1 MERAKACS
9 MTDWAP
15 RLPKR
20 AVSLAL
26 AEAARYPQDRT
37 SKRTAMATDAFP
49 AIEIRGLTKRFLS
62 TLALDGVDLTIM
74 PGEIHALVGENGAG
88 KSTLIK
94 ILAGLY
100 QPDAGEIFISGR
112 QAHPHSESV
121 PISFV
126 HQDLGLVDELS
137 IGENVAL
144 VAGFPRS
151 GGLISWT
158 KVWRQAEQIYGA
170 MAVDPPDPRAPV
182 GSLSAAGKAILGI
195 VRALSRDARVVVLDE
210 PTASLPGPDALHLFE
225 VLRRLRASGASILY
239 VSHRLNELFGL
250 VERVTVLRD
259 GRLVRSSYI
268 GDTTPESIIRDM
280 LGRDLE
286 LQHPSTAAA
295 SAKAPV
301 LQVENL
307 SAGDQGPLS
316 FTVGAGEV
324 VGLVGLRG
332 AGHEA
337 IGRTIFGAY
346 PQTGGTIRLGP
357 DLVPAGLPIG
367 ERIRKGIALLAGDR
381 LGESALSGM
390 SLRENLFP
398 NASSV
403 AGGLFTPIDGRREA
417 QEASDVLDRFDVR
430 PRNWTALIDWL
441 SGGNQQKVFVGR
453 WLATGARLFIMEEPT
468 AGVDIGAKGV
478 IHRMLRDLAA
488 EGAGVLVVSSDFEEV
503 VTLCDR
509 ALVVGRGMITAD
521 LAGPAL
527 TLESL
532 LTRSSMAAEP
542 AAQAH

>member
-1 MERAKACS
+1 MIAMAAPLPGQFDNPNDRAAILAVRGVS
-9 MTDWAP
+9 
-15 RLPKR
+15 KR
-20 AVSLAL
+20 FGVVQALEGVSLAV
-26 AEAARYPQDRT
+26 R
-37 SKRTAMATDAFP
+37 
-49 AIEIRGLTKRFLS
+49 
-62 TLALDGVDLTIM
+62 
-74 PGEIHALVGENGAG
+74 PGEILALVGENGAG

-100 QPDAGEIFISGR
+100 QPDAGEIFMSGR
-112 QAHPHSESV
+112 QVHPNSESV
-121 PISFV
+121 PIAFV

-151 GGLISWT
+151 GGLISWS
-158 KVWRQAEQIYGA
+158 KVWRQAEQIYGG
-170 MAVDPPDPRAPV
+170 MALDPPNPRAPA

-210 PTASLPGPDALHLFE
+210 PTASLPGPDALNLFE
-225 VLRRLRASGASILY
+225 VLRRLRAAGTSILY

-250 VERVTVLRD
+250 VDRVTVLRD
-259 GRLVRSSYI
+259 GRLVRSSDI
-268 GDTTPESIIRDM
+268 GDATPESIIRDM

-286 LQHPSTAAA
+286 LQHASTAAA
-295 SAKAPV
+295 TASTPV
-301 LQVENL
+301 LRVDNL
-307 SAGDQGPLS
+307 FTGNQGPLS
-316 FTVGAGEV
+316 FTVGEGEV

-337 IGRTIFGAY
+337 IGRTIFGAH
-346 PQTGGTIRLGP
+346 PQNGGTIRLGP
-357 DLVPAGLPIG
+357 DIVPAGLPIG
-367 ERIRKGIALLAGDR
+367 ARIGKGIALLAGDR

-398 NASSV
+398 NVSSV
-403 AGGLFTPIDGRREA
+403 AGGPFTPIDGRREA
-417 QEASDVLDRFDVR
+417 SEATNVLDRFDVR
-430 PRNWTALIDWL
+430 PRNWAALIDWL

-503 VTLCDR
+503 ATLCDR
-509 ALVVGRGMITAD
+509 ALVIGRGMITAD
-521 LAGPAL
+521 LAGRAL

-542 AAQAH
+542 VARPH

>member
-1 MERAKACS
+1 
-9 MTDWAP
+9 
-15 RLPKR
+15 
-20 AVSLAL
+20 
-26 AEAARYPQDRT
+26 
-37 SKRTAMATDAFP
+37 MATEALP

-74 PGEIHALVGENGAG
+74 QGEIHALVGENGAG

-100 QPDAGEIFISGR
+100 QPDSGELLMSGR
-112 QAHPHSESV
+112 RVHPHSEAV
-121 PISFV
+121 PIAFV

-144 VAGFPRS
+144 VAGFPTS
-151 GGLISWT
+151 GGLISWG

-170 MAVDPPDPRAPV
+170 MQIDPPNARAPV

-195 VRALSRDARVVVLDE
+195 VRSLSRDARVVVLDE
-210 PTASLPGPDALHLFE
+210 PTASLPGPDVLHLFD
-225 VLRRLRASGASILY
+225 VLRRLRASGTSILY

-250 VERVTVLRD
+250 VDRVTVLRD
-259 GRLVRSSYI
+259 GRLVRSSDI

-286 LQHPSTAAA
+286 LQHQSAVSARA
-295 SAKAPV
+295 SAP
-301 LQVENL
+301 LLEVENL
-307 SAGDQGPLS
+307 FVGDQGPLT
-316 FTVGAGEV
+316 FAVGQGEV

-337 IGRTIFGAY
+337 IGRTIFGAH
-346 PQTGGTIRLGP
+346 PQTGGAIRLGAE
-357 DLVPAGLPIG
+357 LVSAELTIG
-367 ERIRKGIALLAGDR
+367 ERIEKGIALLPGDR
-381 LGESALSGM
+381 LAESALSGM

-398 NASSV
+398 NVSGI
-403 AGGLFTPIDGRREA
+403 AGSFAPIDGRREVD
-417 QEASDVLDRFDVR
+417 EANGVLERFDVR
-430 PRNWTALIDWL
+430 PRNWAALIDWL

-468 AGVDIGAKGV
+468 AGIDIGAKGV

-488 EGAGVLVVSSDFEEV
+488 QGAGVLVVSSDFEEV
-503 VTLCDR
+503 AMLCDR
-509 ALVVGRGMITAD
+509 ALVIGRGMITAD

-527 TLESL
+527 TLEGL

-542 AAQAH
+542 AQRH

>member
-1 MERAKACS
+1 MEHAKACS
-9 MTDWAP
+9 VTDRAP

-20 AVSLAL
+20 AVSFAGGSSPL
-26 AEAARYPQDRT
+26 PPKDRT
-37 SKRTAMATDAFP
+37 SKRTAMATDALP
-49 AIEIRGLTKRFLS
+49 AIEIRGLTKRFLG

-74 PGEIHALVGENGAG
+74 PGEIHAIVGENGAG

-100 QPDAGEIFISGR
+100 QPDAGEIFMSGR
-112 QAHPHSESV
+112 QVHPHSESV

-151 GGLISWT
+151 GGLISWA
-158 KVWRQAEQIYGA
+158 KVWRQAEQIYRG
-170 MAVDPPDPRAPV
+170 MALDPPNPRAPV

-225 VLRRLRASGASILY
+225 VLLRLRASGTSILY

-250 VERVTVLRD
+250 VDRVTVLRD
-259 GRLVRSSYI
+259 GRLVRSSDI

-286 LQHPSTAAA
+286 LQHPSAA
-295 SAKAPV
+295 SAPV

-307 SAGDQGPLS
+307 FAGDQSPLS
-316 FTVGAGEV
+316 FAVGEGEV
-324 VGLVGLRG
+324 VGLVSLRV

-337 IGRTIFGAY
+337 IGRTIFGAH

-357 DLVPAGLPIG
+357 DLVPARLTIG

-390 SLRENLFP
+390 SLR
-398 NASSV
+398 
-403 AGGLFTPIDGRREA
+403 
-417 QEASDVLDRFDVR
+417 
-430 PRNWTALIDWL
+430 
-441 SGGNQQKVFVGR
+441 
-453 WLATGARLFIMEEPT
+453 
-468 AGVDIGAKGV
+468 
-478 IHRMLRDLAA
+478 
-488 EGAGVLVVSSDFEEV
+488 
-503 VTLCDR
+503 
-509 ALVVGRGMITAD
+509 
-521 LAGPAL
+521 
-527 TLESL
+527 
-532 LTRSSMAAEP
+532 
-542 AAQAH
+542 

>member
-1 MERAKACS
+1 
-9 MTDWAP
+9 
-15 RLPKR
+15 
-20 AVSLAL
+20 
-26 AEAARYPQDRT
+26 
-37 SKRTAMATDAFP
+37 MATDAPP

-100 QPDAGEIFISGR
+100 QPDSGELLVGGR
-112 QAHPHSESV
+112 RVHPQSEVV

-151 GGLISWT
+151 GGLISWK
-158 KVWRQAEQIYGA
+158 KVWRQAEHIYGA
-170 MAVDPPDPRAPV
+170 MALDPPNPRAPV

-225 VLRRLRASGASILY
+225 VLRRLRASGTSILY

-250 VERVTVLRD
+250 VDRVTVLRD
-259 GRLVRSSYI
+259 GRLVRSSNI
-268 GDTTPESIIRDM
+268 GETTPESIIRDM

-286 LQHPSTAAA
+286 MHHQSAPSAGDG
-295 SAKAPV
+295 APL

-307 SAGDQGPLS
+307 VAGNQGPLS
-316 FTVGAGEV
+316 FSVGQGEV

-337 IGRTIFGAY
+337 IGRTIFGAH
-346 PQTGGTIRLGP
+346 PQAGGTIRLGS
-357 DLVPAGLPIG
+357 DLVPADQPTS
-367 ERIRKGIALLAGDR
+367 ERIKKGIALLAGDR

-403 AGGLFTPIDGRREA
+403 AGGPFTLIDGRREA
-417 QEASDVLDRFDVR
+417 REASDVLDRFDVR
-430 PRNWTALIDWL
+430 PSNPAALIDWL

-453 WLATGARLFIMEEPT
+453 WLKTGARLFIMEEPT
-468 AGVDIGAKGV
+468 AGVDVGAKGV
-478 IHRMLRDLAA
+478 IHRMLRDIAA
-488 EGAGVLVVSSDFEEV
+488 KGAGVLVVSSDFEEV
-503 VTLCDR
+503 ATLCDR
-509 ALVVGRGMITAD
+509 ALVIGRGMITAD

-527 TLESL
+527 TVESL

-542 AAQAH
+542 PAQAH

>member
-1 MERAKACS
+1 
-9 MTDWAP
+9 
-15 RLPKR
+15 
-20 AVSLAL
+20 
-26 AEAARYPQDRT
+26 
-37 SKRTAMATDAFP
+37 
-49 AIEIRGLTKRFLS
+49 
-62 TLALDGVDLTIM
+62 
-74 PGEIHALVGENGAG
+74 
-88 KSTLIK
+88 
-94 ILAGLY
+94 
-100 QPDAGEIFISGR
+100 
-112 QAHPHSESV
+112 
-121 PISFV
+121 
-126 HQDLGLVDELS
+126 
-137 IGENVAL
+137 
-144 VAGFPRS
+144 
-151 GGLISWT
+151 
-158 KVWRQAEQIYGA
+158 
-170 MAVDPPDPRAPV
+170 V

-195 VRALSRDARVVVLDE
+195 VRAMSREARVVVLDE

-225 VLRRLRASGASILY
+225 VLLRLRALGTSTLY

-250 VERVTVLRD
+250 VDRVTVLRD
-259 GRLVRSSYI
+259 GRLVRSSDI

-286 LQHPSTAAA
+286 LQHPSTA
-295 SAKAPV
+295 SAPV

-307 SAGDQGPLS
+307 FAGDQGPLS
-316 FTVGAGEV
+316 FAVGEGEV
-324 VGLVGLRG
+324 VGLVGLGG

-337 IGRTIFGAY
+337 IGRTIFGAH
-346 PQTGGTIRLGP
+346 PQTGETIRLGP
-357 DLVPAGLPIG
+357 DLVPAGLTID

-403 AGGLFTPIDGRREA
+403 AGGPFTPIDGMREA

-441 SGGNQQKVFVGR
+441 SGGNQQKVFAGR

-509 ALVVGRGMITAD
+509 ALVVGRGMIIAD
-521 LAGPAL
+521 LS
-527 TLESL
+527 E
-532 LTRSSMAAEP
+532 
-542 AAQAH
+542 

>member
-1 MERAKACS
+1 
-9 MTDWAP
+9 MT
-15 RLPKR
+15 
-20 AVSLAL
+20 
-26 AEAARYPQDRT
+26 
-37 SKRTAMATDAFP
+37 TDGLP

-74 PGEIHALVGENGAG
+74 PAEIHALVGENGAG

-100 QPDAGEIFISGR
+100 QPDSGEIFVSGHR
-112 QAHPHSESV
+112 VHPHSESV

-137 IGENVAL
+137 VGENVAL
-144 VAGFPRS
+144 VAGFPTS
-151 GGLISWT
+151 GGLISWE

-170 MAVDPPDPRAPV
+170 MALDAPNPRAPV

-239 VSHRLNELFGL
+239 VSHRLNELFGF
-250 VERVTVLRD
+250 VDRVTVLRD
-259 GRLVRSSYI
+259 GRLVRSSDI
-268 GDTTPESIIRDM
+268 RDMTPESIVRDM

-286 LQHPSTAAA
+286 LHHPSVAGARAGAAL
-295 SAKAPV
+295 

-307 SAGDQGPLS
+307 FTGNQGPLS
-316 FTVGAGEV
+316 FAVGQGEV

-337 IGRTIFGAY
+337 IGRTIFGAQ

-357 DLVPAGLPIG
+357 DLVPIGLPIG
-367 ERIRKGIALLAGDR
+367 TRIEKGIALLAGDR

-398 NASSV
+398 NASNV
-403 AGGLFTPIDGRREA
+403 AGGPFTPIDGKREVG
-417 QEASDVLDRFDVR
+417 EANRVLDRFDVR
-430 PRNWTALIDWL
+430 PRNWAALIDWL

-478 IHRMLRDLAA
+478 IHRILRDLAA
-488 EGAGVLVVSSDFEEV
+488 EGAGILVVSSDFEEV
-503 VTLCDR
+503 ATLCDR
-509 ALVVGRGMITAD
+509 ALVIGRGMITAD

-527 TLESL
+527 TVESL

-542 AAQAH
+542 APGS

>member
-1 MERAKACS
+1 M
-9 MTDWAP
+9 
-15 RLPKR
+15 
-20 AVSLAL
+20 V
-26 AEAARYPQDRT
+26 
-37 SKRTAMATDAFP
+37 TDAFP
-49 AIEIRGLTKRFLS
+49 AIEIRGLTKRFLN
-62 TLALDGVDLTIM
+62 TLALDGVGLTISL
-74 PGEIHALVGENGAG
+74 GEIHALVGENGAG

-94 ILAGLY
+94 ILAGLH
-100 QPDAGEIFISGR
+100 QPDSGEILVSGR
-112 QAHPHSESV
+112 RVHPHSESV

-151 GGLISWT
+151 GGLISWN

-170 MAVDPPDPRAPV
+170 MALDPPDPRAPV

-225 VLRRLRASGASILY
+225 VLRRLRASGTSILY

-250 VERVTVLRD
+250 VDRVTVLRD
-259 GRLVRSSYI
+259 GRLVRSSDI
-268 GDTTPESIIRDM
+268 GDATPESIVRDM

-286 LQHPSTAAA
+286 LHHQSAA
-295 SAKAPV
+295 STRAGAPL
-301 LQVENL
+301 LQVKNL
-307 SAGDQGPLS
+307 IAGNQGPLT
-316 FTVGAGEV
+316 FAVGHGEV

-337 IGRTIFGAY
+337 IGRTIFGTH
-346 PQTGGTIRLGP
+346 PQSGGTIRLGP
-357 DLVPAGLPIG
+357 DLVPAGLSIS
-367 ERIRKGIALLAGDR
+367 ERIQKGIALLAGDR
-381 LGESALSGM
+381 LGESALGGM

-398 NASSV
+398 NASN
-403 AGGLFTPIDGRREA
+403 AGGTSFRPIDGKREA
-417 QEASDVLDRFDVR
+417 REASEVLDRFDVR
-430 PRNWTALIDWL
+430 PRNGAALIDWL

-453 WLATGARLFIMEEPT
+453 WLVTGARLFIMEEPT
-468 AGVDIGAKGV
+468 AGVDIGAKEV

-503 VTLCDR
+503 ATLCDR
-509 ALVVGRGMITAD
+509 ALVIGRGMITAD

-532 LTRSSMAAEP
+532 LTQSSMQAEP
-542 AAQAH
+542 AQRH